1 MLKPLCMYTEI
12 EQWQMLETRFFFF
25 VCLFVFSLLE
35 LEVIDKQ
42 GEKARMIHEILN
54 QMSLESY
61 SAGM

>member
-1 MLKPLCMYTEI
+1 MADVGNKV
-12 EQWQMLETRFFFF
+12 FF
-25 VCLFVFSLLE
+25 VCLFVFFSLFE

>member
-1 MLKPLCMYTEI
+1 MYTEI
-12 EQWQMLETRFFFF
+12 EQWQMLETRFF
-25 VCLFVFSLLE
+25 LFVWFSFFFSLLD

>member
-1 MLKPLCMYTEI
+1 MYTEI

-25 VCLFVFSLLE
+25 FFCLFVFSLLE

>member
-1 MLKPLCMYTEI
+1 MADVGNKV
-12 EQWQMLETRFFFF
+12 FFF
-25 VCLFVFSLLE
+25 CLFVFSLLE

>member
-1 MLKPLCMYTEI
+1 MDNIGDVGNKV
-12 EQWQMLETRFFFF
+12 FF
-25 VCLFVFSLLE
+25 LLSLLE

-61 SAGM
+61 SAGR

>member
-1 MLKPLCMYTEI
+1 MADVGNKV
-12 EQWQMLETRFFFF
+12 FFFF
-25 VCLFVFSLLE
+25 FFCLFVFSLLE

>member
-1 MLKPLCMYTEI
+1 MLKSLCMYTEI
-12 EQWQMLETRFFFF
+12 EQWQMLETRFFLF

>member
-12 EQWQMLETRFFFF
+12 EQWQMLETRFFLF

>member
-1 MLKPLCMYTEI
+1 MLKSLGMYTEI
-12 EQWQMLETRFFFF
+12 EQWQMLETRCFFFF
-25 VCLFVFSLLE
+25 PLLE

-61 SAGM
+61 SAGR